1 MSRNFPMCALWRNS
15 EMAQAAL
22 EKELGGFQVLK
33 VTGVTSSS
41 LVLCPFMMTAG
52 IGVEKVE
59 VQ

>member
-1 MSRNFPMCALWRNS
+1 MGALWRNS
-15 EMAQAAL
+15 EMAQAAF

>member
-1 MSRNFPMCALWRNS
+1 MV
-15 EMAQAAL
+15 QAAL

-41 LVLCPFMMTAG
+41 LVPCPFMVTAG

-59 VQ
+59 AQ